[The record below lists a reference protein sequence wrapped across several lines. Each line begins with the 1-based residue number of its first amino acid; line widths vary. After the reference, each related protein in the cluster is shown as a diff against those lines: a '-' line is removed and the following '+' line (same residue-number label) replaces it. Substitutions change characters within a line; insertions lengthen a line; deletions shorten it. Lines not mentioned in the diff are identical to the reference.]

1 MLYEIYQNV
10 CMLIIRVLNMR
21 VPWSGSIQPTIAQV
35 IVFSLAAILIVKFV
49 RVAPL
54 VGAWIEIK

>member
-10 CMLIIRVLNMR
+10 CKLIIKVLNMR

-35 IVFSLAAILIVKFV
+35 IVFSLATILIIKFI
-49 RVAPL
+49 RGL
-54 VGAWIEIK
+54 LE